1 MGHRHKNSLNMVT
14 VPSTTVS
21 LSLAVWVLCRGLKQG
36 QGVCVSKLLRHV
48 CAHLD
53 GLLEVTLVPNYD
65 PGYLG
70 AQCMLLAFLNP
81 GWEAAEAGSI
91 GNIVDEH
98 NSMHIAVVVL
108 HHGLPEAL
116 LTCSVPQLDLWGDS
130 VEMDQMPNTQT
141 NNELHLLTG
150 RVATMKQ

>member
-1 MGHRHKNSLNMVT
+1 MVT
-14 VPSTTVS
+14 VCSTTVS
-21 LSLAVWVLCRGLKQG
+21 LPLAVWVLCRRLKQG
-36 QGVCVSKLLRHV
+36 QGVGVSKLLCHV

-53 GLLEVTLVPNYD
+53 GLLEVTLVSNYD

-70 AQCMLLAFLNP
+70 AQCVLLALLNP

-98 NSMHIAVVVL
+98 NSVHIAVVVL

-116 LTCSVPQLDLWGDS
+116 LTCSVPQLDL
-130 VEMDQMPNTQT
+130 
-141 NNELHLLTG
+141 
-150 RVATMKQ
+150 

>member
-1 MGHRHKNSLNMVT
+1 MVT

-21 LSLAVWVLCRGLKQG
+21 LSLAVWVLSRCLKQG
-36 QGVCVSKLLRHV
+36 QRVGVSELLRHV

-53 GLLEVTLVPNYD
+53 GLLQVTLVSNYD
-65 PGYLG
+65 PGYLS

-130 VEMDQMPNTQT
+130 GEMDQIPNTQT
-141 NNELHLLTG
+141 HNELNLLTG
-150 RVATMKQ
+150 RAATIKQ